1 MSFKQKGLHLLF
13 TILALALFLALPDF
27 AIRNTQEVPKNGG
40 TLHVKAFGDV
50 FKPNLDPTSG
60 SWIFITEQIFDG
72 LVRLDYNLDII
83 PSLAEYWR
91 PSGDG
96 RIYTFYL
103 RKGVRF
109 HDGRQMTSQD
119 VKFSF
124 ERLIHKETNS
134 PYYEL
139 LASKVEGAPEFRE
152 GKATEVS
159 GFKAPDKYVFEIHWN
174 NPYVSALSLL
184 SMSFCK
190 VVPRDLVMRQG
201 NDFFWKPIGTGAF
214 KFESWLRSPKLEI
227 VGVRLE
233 RNGDYFGRKSYL
245 DAIEF
250 SPYYTVDHFV
260 DREIEMIPFVSD
272 RLAAS
277 GGQVLQGGPYNVTCL
292 MMSCRIPPLDRLPIR
307 KALAYGIDKDRLVQ
321 ALADGEAIRQPTYN
335 YIPPRL
341 PGFFPIYD
349 AQNYDLEKAARIL
362 EEQGFAP
369 EKKFPEL
376 TLFLPSPRNDF
387 NLKFSRDLENQLEK
401 LDIPLNIKYYK
412 SLTELREF
420 KKPFLAAIR
429 VMMDFPDAE
438 NIVRPLYY
446 SATDS
451 SGTWYG
457 YDNPG
462 LDKLFQEAEVERSR
476 ARRVE
481 LFRKMEKILG
491 EDLPAI
497 PLYSE
502 ERRIAVQPYVRGL
515 KVPALGFDYVDAK
528 DIWLVKK
535 E

>member
-13 TILALALFLALPDF
+13 TILALVLFLAPPDF

-109 HDGRQMTSQD
+109 HDGREMTSQD

-190 VVPRDLVMRQG
+190 VVPRDLVMRHG

-214 KFESWLRSPKLEI
+214 KFENWLRSPKLEI

-245 DAIEF
+245 DALEF
-250 SPYYTVDHFV
+250 SPYYTVNHFV

-321 ALADGEAIRQPTYN
+321 ALADGDSIRQPTYN

-349 AQNYDLEKAARIL
+349 AQNYDLEKAGRIL

-369 EKKFPEL
+369 EKRFPEL

-387 NLKFSRDLENQLEK
+387 NLKFSRELENQLDK

-420 KKPFLAAIR
+420 KKPFLANIR

-446 SATDS
+446 SATDN

-528 DIWLVKK
+528 DIWLVRK